1 MLRGLLICP
10 DTELSEAL
18 VLALEETKQVA
29 LVKEV
34 DRYPA
39 DLELMRIVMAHAPQ
53 VLFASA
59 ESLTKLYEIV
69 KSVEANAQGIQVV
82 AIGRNCEP
90 TLLLELMR
98 AGIREFL
105 PLPFE
110 RETVFQAL
118 TRVEEMIDK
127 NPPQLSITDQLY
139 AFLPAKQGVGAST
152 VALNTA
158 WALGVHKDTSTLL
171 MDMDLTSGIQGFM
184 LKINPIRTIV
194 DAAQNAHSLDE
205 SLWPQLVTKKG
216 PIGVLPSGGLNP
228 EFRVDSTQVR
238 YLIEFA
244 RRHHSAICVDLSGN
258 MERYSV
264 EIMHESKRI
273 FMVVTPE
280 IPTLHLA
287 REKLKYL
294 NSIELGDR
302 ISVVLNRNHKRA
314 VITPEQV
321 ENLLGVPVMTCLS
334 NDYQGV
340 HRALQTGRCVEQGSE
355 LGRQF
360 TAFAG
365 AILDRAT
372 REVETPKS
380 RRLVDYLSILPG
392 RYSAA
397 ND

>member
-1 MLRGLLICP
+1 
-10 DTELSEAL
+10 
-18 VLALEETKQVA
+18 VA
-29 LVKEV
+29 LVKDV

-39 DLELMRIVMAHAPQ
+39 ELELMRIVMAHAPQ
-53 VLFASA
+53 VLFVSS

-69 KSVEANAQGIQVV
+69 KTLEGQAKGIQVV
-82 AIGRNCEP
+82 AIGRQCEP

-105 PLPFE
+105 ASPFE

-118 TRVEEMIDK
+118 TRVEEMLDK

-158 WALGVHKDTSTLL
+158 WALGSHKDTATLL

-184 LKINPIRTIV
+184 MKINPVRTIV

-228 EFRVDSTQVR
+228 EFRVDSTQIR
-238 YLIEFA
+238 YLLEFA
-244 RRHHSAICVDLSGN
+244 RRHYQAICVDLSGN

-264 EIMHESKRI
+264 EIMHEAKRI

-294 NSIELGDR
+294 GSIELGDR

-314 VITPEQV
+314 LISPEQV

-340 HRALQTGRCVEQGSE
+340 HRALQTGRCVESSSE

-360 TAFAG
+360 ASFAN

-392 RYSAA
+392 RYGAA
-397 ND
+397 SD